1 MRKRQFIR
9 RLLLKRDDWEALI
22 NRVGFARLSAMPG
35 LCGVWSV
42 KDAIAQI
49 AVHEQYLADRL
60 DEIAHGENYTPAQS
74 PAQLDSFLAR
84 FGYPDIGS
92 PLLSETYTD
101 NWAVEKF
108 RGVPMDEVVEQE
120 INAFCDIIRYLEILD
135 SENML
140 RHKLYAR
147 VARHTS
153 ERYHEHAN
161 AIAQWFMKVKA

>member
-1 MRKRQFIR
+1 MRKRLFIR

-60 DEIAHGENYTPAQS
+60 DEIAHGETYTPAQS
-74 PAQLDSFLAR
+74 PAQLGRFLSH

-108 RGVPMDEVVEQE
+108 RGVPIDEVVEQE
-120 INAFCDIIRYLEILD
+120 INAFCDIVNSLEAV
-135 SENML
+135 SNEQML
-140 RHKLYAR
+140 QHHLYQRVASHTYGHYREYAR
-147 VARHTS
+147 AI
-153 ERYHEHAN
+153 EHWM
-161 AIAQWFMKVKA
+161 AQVKS